1 MAKILVVDDSITMRQ
16 MVKFTLEKAGH
27 AVEEADSGLTALK
40 LVEKERFDLV
50 ITDIN
55 MPGMN
60 GLELIKELRMRQAT
74 RTKPILVLTTEID
87 AERKSAGR
95 AAGATGWIVKPF
107 DPAALL
113 EVLPRVLSKGL

>member
-16 MVKFTLEKAGH
+16 MVSLTLQKAGH
-27 AVEEADSGLTALK
+27 TVFEADSGINALK
-40 LVEKERFDLV
+40 LADKERFDLI

-55 MPGMN
+55 MPGMD

-74 RTKPILVLTTEID
+74 KLKPILVLTTEMD
-87 AERKSAGR
+87 ADKKSAGR
-95 AAGATGWIVKPF
+95 AAGASGWIVKPF

-113 EVLPRVLSKGL
+113 DVLPRVLGKGL

>member
-16 MVKFTLEKAGH
+16 MVSFTLQKAGH
-27 AVEEADSGLTALK
+27 AVFEADSGISALK
-40 LVEKERFDLV
+40 LADKERFDLI

-55 MPGMN
+55 MPSMD

-74 RTKPILVLTTEID
+74 KLKPILVLTTEMD
-87 AERKSAGR
+87 AEKKAAGR
-95 AAGATGWIVKPF
+95 AAGASGWIVKPF

-113 EVLPRVLSKGL
+113 DVLPRVLGKGL